1 MGLTRTSYGV
11 RRRRTW
17 DTQSRPKNEQSHLTD
32 RGYRS
37 LQRELTTRQ
46 GKKKECSHRKDLPPR
61 KRDKGK
67 NTVGFRNDP
76 RNAHRKHQEPVFYSG
91 HRAHFVKRVT
101 TGGVSGAWRDRAVSY
116 TAGGKG
122 EDTGSGGGSTWR
134 RAGSVS
140 APPTPR
146 SARPHAGA
154 HAEELIRG
162 AEMDRQKGVTCGLAQ
177 RPATGDW
184 LISYGYAT

>member
-1 MGLTRTSYGV
+1 MVLAERGGTGLFLTLLVGKERT
-11 RRRRTW
+11 
-17 DTQSRPKNEQSHLTD
+17 QALAE
-32 RGYRS
+32 
-37 LQRELTTRQ
+37 
-46 GKKKECSHRKDLPPR
+46 
-61 KRDKGK
+61 
-67 NTVGFRNDP
+67 
-76 RNAHRKHQEPVFYSG
+76 
-91 HRAHFVKRVT
+91 
-101 TGGVSGAWRDRAVSY
+101 
-116 TAGGKG
+116 
-122 EDTGSGGGSTWR
+122 GSTRR